1 MKSIRRA
8 RQVQVTKFNSKV
20 VRDLNRSTILNIIRD
35 QQPISR
41 AKIAQLTNLNKSTV
55 SSIVGGL
62 IEEALLV
69 EQVEKSSS
77 VGRSPIN
84 LRLRTGRHLFGA
96 IYFDSAL
103 TRLAVVDIDGSIKQS
118 LAIQTETAQPE
129 KFIIRCL
136 AELDELRKQNT
147 YPAFTG
153 IGVTVAGIV
162 DTALTK
168 VVFAPNLG
176 WDDLDLA
183 KIVRECFPDTSTIAL
198 ENDAKAS
205 AVAEL
210 WFGQHDITLSN
221 FVFLLVDRGIGA
233 GVVVDRRVLYGDSHA
248 AGEFGHMTIIEGGDR
263 CTCGNE
269 GCWEMYASDRATVH
283 RYTAMKGLN
292 GDRAT
297 QLSLDNV
304 IEAAREGDSTAREVL
319 EKCGY
324 YLGLGIANIIKA
336 VDPATVIIGGRIT
349 QAWDIVYPEI
359 MAVLTMRAFFGKNG
373 HTSILPTS
381 LSAKS
386 PLLGAA
392 ALSIKNFF
400 ANYRVTL

>member
-1 MKSIRRA
+1 MKSIRRS

-20 VRDLNRSTILNIIRD
+20 VRGLNRSTILNLIRD

-41 AKIAQLTNLNKSTV
+41 VKIARLTNLNKSTV
-55 SSIVGGL
+55 SSIVADL
-62 IEEALLV
+62 LDEALLK
-69 EQVEKSSS
+69 EQAGKSLG
-77 VGRSPIN
+77 VGRRPIN
-84 LRLRTGRHLFGA
+84 LLLRTGKHLFGA
-96 IYFDSAL
+96 IYFDSEV
-103 TRLAVVDIDGSIKQS
+103 TRVAIVDIDGSIIQS
-118 LAIQTETAQPE
+118 QAIRTDTAQPE
-129 KFIIRCL
+129 PFIIRCL
-136 AELDELRKQNT
+136 AELDKLRTQNA
-147 YPAFTG
+147 YPPLTG

-162 DTALTK
+162 DPAATK

-183 KIVRECFPDTSTIAL
+183 KILRERCPDGVTIAL

-210 WFGQHDITLSN
+210 WFGHHDISISN

-248 AGEFGHMTIIEGGDR
+248 AGEFGHMTIFEGGDR

-269 GCWEMYASDRATVH
+269 GCWEMYASDRTTVQ
-283 RYTAMKGLN
+283 RYIAAKGIN
-292 GDRAT
+292 GEPAT
-297 QLSLDNV
+297 QLSMDNV
-304 IEAAREGDSTAREVL
+304 IEAALDGDAVAREAL
-319 EKCGY
+319 RKCGY

-336 VDPATVIIGGRIT
+336 VDPATIIIGGRIT
-349 QAWDIVYPEI
+349 QAWEIVYPE
-359 MAVLTMRAFFGKNG
+359 MKSVLTMRAFFGKNG

-381 LSAKS
+381 LSVKS

-392 ALSIKNFF
+392 ALSIGKFF
-400 ANYRVTL
+400 SD